1 MGLVQ
6 DALALAMAGLAEL
19 SSALTLVDLWK
30 NEKECKPFF
39 YSAYDPISLTV
50 FIRSC
55 LV

>member
-1 MGLVQ
+1 MQ

-30 NEKECKPFF
+30 NEKECKLFF
-39 YSAYDPISLTV
+39 HSAYDSISLTV